1 MLHVNTCYTD
11 SRGGGTIE
19 TQNITLSLPKD
30 LVRKARLVAV
40 ERRTSVSGLLKE
52 FLAEAVA
59 QEDRYAKARGRH
71 LETLRRGTDLGT
83 RGTIHWVREELHE
96 R

>member
-1 MLHVNTCYTD
+1 M
-11 SRGGGTIE
+11 E

-30 LVRKARLVAV
+30 LVRKVKLIAV
-40 ERRTSVSGLLKE
+40 ERQTSISGLLKE
-52 FLAEAVA
+52 LLIAEVA

-71 LETLRRGTDLGT
+71 LEALRRGTDLGT
-83 RGTIHWVREELHE
+83 RGTISWTREELHE

>member
-1 MLHVNTCYTD
+1 M
-11 SRGGGTIE
+11 E

-30 LVRKARLVAV
+30 LVRKVKLIAV
-40 ERRTSVSGLLKE
+40 ERQTSISGLLKE
-52 FLAEAVA
+52 LLIAEVA

-71 LETLRRGTDLGT
+71 LEALRRGTDLGT
-83 RGTIHWVREELHE
+83 RGTIGRTREELHE